1 MHSGKQ
7 CDTTVIT
14 AINLGARDVDMD
26 PCDFSEF
33 FFFFQLQNGKP
44 GPPFEDSENE
54 ITQVRELKIFGVR
67 EMIDGSVLA
76 VVSKLL

>member
-1 MHSGKQ
+1 MTSL
-7 CDTTVIT
+7 
-14 AINLGARDVDMD
+14 N
-26 PCDFSEF
+26 F

-67 EMIDGSVLA
+67 VMIDGSVLA